1 MRTWPFIAA
10 IVSMGTVLLTAPAPA
25 RADILVPGA
34 PDTTGIRAIGKGV
47 KEIGVESLL
56 LLNYNKADSASSLRA
71 STVTGLS
78 FRYFIL
84 NNLNLALNA
93 SYFYK
98 GDDAASRQGGVFTL
112 GANYL
117 INIGRGLFL
126 NPGLAGG
133 GFFGKEAVKGAPKGT
148 PSLSM
153 VGGAARAGFGLAFYA
168 SPKFSL
174 FARPEAVL
182 YLGKVGKG
190 DAATS
195 LLNVDGGFNVGMNF
209 VF

>member
-1 MRTWPFIAA
+1 
-10 IVSMGTVLLTAPAPA
+10 MGMALLAAPAPA

-34 PDTTGIRAIGKGV
+34 PDTNGIRGIGKGV

-56 LLNYNKADSASSLRA
+56 LLDYNKAGGSSSLRA

-112 GANYL
+112 GAATVEPASRAT
-117 INIGRGLFL
+117 GARGMID
-126 NPGLAGG
+126 GLRQALGQR
-133 GFFGKEAVKGAPKGT
+133 K
-148 PSLSM
+148 
-153 VGGAARAGFGLAFYA
+153 A
-168 SPKFSL
+168 S
-174 FARPEAVL
+174 
-182 YLGKVGKG
+182 
-190 DAATS
+190 
-195 LLNVDGGFNVGMNF
+195 
-209 VF
+209 